1 MPGRIIFAVGFV
13 IAGLLHFVLTPVYVG
28 IMPPYLP
35 EPRLLV
41 QFSGLCEILGGLGL
55 LEPRTRVVA
64 AWGLVALLVAVTP
77 ANLNMALHPEQ
88 WPRIPTWI
96 LWLRVPLQLPL
107 IAWAWLYTGE
117 LH

>member
-1 MPGRIIFAVGFV
+1 MPGRITFGVAFV
-13 IAGLLHFVLTPVYVG
+13 IAGLLHFVLTPLYVDT
-28 IMPPYLP
+28 MPPYLP

-77 ANLNMALHPEQ
+77 ANLNMAIHPEQ
-88 WPRIPTWI
+88 WPRIPNWI

-107 IAWAWLYTGE
+107 IAWAWLYTR
-117 LH
+117 

>member
-1 MPGRIIFAVGFV
+1 MSGRLILGVLFVG
-13 IAGLLHFVLTPVYVG
+13 AGLLHFVLTPIYVG
-28 IMPPYLP
+28 IMPSYLP

-64 AWGLVALLVAVTP
+64 AWGLMALLVAVMP

-88 WPRIPTWI
+88 FPRVSGWV
-96 LWLRVPLQLPL
+96 LWLRVPLQIPL
-107 IAWAWLYTGE
+107 ILWAWRFTRE